1 MIAKRIL
8 SGIFV
13 VAQVLAGCNNDRSS
27 KEYGKDFSKPD
38 PDFVVEFDN
47 PVPEIPEGLRISTFD
62 IDVTPPVGTWLA
74 YDSTRNTWDLGL
86 RAKGIVLTG
95 AGKPVVLC
103 AVDWIRICNSGYDAF
118 RNSLANAAGTTP
130 DRVSVHTVHQHDAPW
145 CDFDIE
151 KILSDAGA
159 KLQCF
164 DGAFHRQ
171 VLTELA
177 LKVRNSL
184 GESQPVTHIGLGSAD
199 VDRVGSNRRIMGP
212 DGKLMAPRWTATKDS
227 VLRAQPEGLIDPE
240 VSLVSFWNNE
250 TAVAVISYYASHPQ
264 SYYRT
269 GIANPDFPGV
279 ARFLRQL
286 EVPDAL
292 HIHFTGAGANVGA
305 GKYNDGSHQNRLIL
319 AERLADGM
327 KRAWESTKCEPVT
340 AGSVRW
346 DFESVALPEASHLT
360 KLEERLKENPDSAM
374 NSSIAMKLAWIE
386 RSRAGMKV
394 DVSCLSIGNAK
405 ILHLPG
411 ELFVEYQLA
420 AKSQRKDLFV
430 AMAAYGDNGMGYI
443 GTAAAY
449 EEGGYETGEAS
460 LAGPGS
466 EKVLMDA
473 INRLLSIR

>member
-1 MIAKRIL
+1 MTAKKLL
-8 SGIFV
+8 SGIFILT
-13 VAQVLAGCNNDRSS
+13 QILSGCNNNSNSKGDRV
-27 KEYGKDFSKPD
+27 DFSKPD
-38 PDFVVEFDN
+38 PDFVVEFDTQ
-47 PVPEIPEGLRISTFD
+47 VPQIPEGLRVSTFD

-86 RAKGIVLTG
+86 RAKGIVLFG

-103 AVDWIRICNSGYDAF
+103 AVDWIRICNSGYDSF
-118 RNSLANAAGTTP
+118 RRSLANAAGTTP
-130 DRVSVHTVHQHDAPW
+130 DRVSVHTIHQHDAPW

-151 KILSDAGA
+151 KILAGAGA

-171 VLTELA
+171 AITRLA

-184 GESQPVTHIGLGSAD
+184 NETQPVTHIGLGSAD
-199 VDRVGSNRRIMGP
+199 VEKVGSNRRIMGS

-227 VLRAQPEGLIDPE
+227 ALRAQPEGLIDPE
-240 VSLVSFWNNE
+240 VSLVSFWNND
-250 TAVAVISYYASHPQ
+250 TPLAVLSYYASHPQ

-269 GIANPDFPGV
+269 GVANPDFPGV
-279 ARFLRQL
+279 ARFFRQL

-319 AERLADGM
+319 AERLAGGM
-327 KRAWESTKCEPVT
+327 KKAWESTKREPVT

-346 DFESVALPEASHLT
+346 DFESVALPEAEHLA
-360 KLEERLKENPDSAM
+360 KLERRLKENQDTAM

-386 RSRAGMKV
+386 RCRSGMKV

-443 GTAAAY
+443 GTAEAY
-449 EEGGYETGEAS
+449 EEGGYETGDPS
-460 LAGPGS
+460 LVGPGS